1 VKCQHPIRLSFR
13 QGRVARGFTLLE
25 ILIALVILS
34 IGLLG
39 VAGMQ
44 YASLR
49 ANHHAFLRS
58 QATFLAYD
66 IVDRMRANMAA
77 AMAGSYDINA
87 DPDVEDDAT
96 GPMSTTVAAQD
107 VAEWLQLL
115 STTLPDG
122 TGEVVVD
129 SATRRVR
136 VTVIWNE
143 RALGPEP
150 GAGEPLRFEM
160 STDL

>member
-1 VKCQHPIRLSFR
+1 MKRNFLQMSRSGPRVK
-13 QGRVARGFTLLE
+13 ARGFSLLE
-25 ILIALVILS
+25 VLIALVVLS

-39 VAGMQ
+39 VASMQ

-49 ANHHAFLRS
+49 ANHHAYLRS

-66 IVDRMRANMAA
+66 IVDRMRANTAA
-77 AMAGSYDINA
+77 AIGGAYNVA
-87 DPDVEDDAT
+87 LDDAEPDGM
-96 GPMSTTVAAQD
+96 GPTSLTVAAQD
-107 VAEWLQLL
+107 VAEWQQLL
-115 STTLPDG
+115 ATTLPRG
-122 TGEVVVD
+122 AGEVQVD

-136 VTVIWNE
+136 VIVEWNE

-150 GAGEPLRFEM
+150 GAGEPLRFEV

>member
-1 VKCQHPIRLSFR
+1 MKQHGLSALR
-13 QGRVARGFTLLE
+13 RRARGFTLLE
-25 ILIALVILS
+25 VLIALVVLS

-39 VAGMQ
+39 IASLQ

-49 ANHHAFLRS
+49 ANHHAYLRS

-66 IVDRMRANMAA
+66 IIDRMRANT
-77 AMAGSYDINA
+77 AGALAGAYDLPLGDD
-87 DPDVEDDAT
+87 DPSPAQAT
-96 GPMSTTVAAQD
+96 PESVAAQD
-107 VAEWLQLL
+107 LEEWRQLL
-115 STTLPDG
+115 AATLPA
-122 TGEVVVD
+122 GEGSVTVD

-136 VTVIWNE
+136 VVVQWNE

-150 GAGEPLRFEM
+150 GAGEPLRFEV

>member
-1 VKCQHPIRLSFR
+1 MKLKRFR
-13 QGRVARGFTLLE
+13 GSMTGVRSLRRAGGFSLLE
-25 ILIALVILS
+25 VLIALVILS

-49 ANHHAFLRS
+49 ANHHAYLRS

-66 IVDRMRANMAA
+66 IVDRMRANTAA
-77 AMAGSYDINA
+77 ALAGAYNLG
-87 DPDVEDDAT
+87 EDDVL
-96 GPMSTTVAAQD
+96 GPMSATVAAQD
-107 VAEWLQLL
+107 VAEWQELL
-115 STTLPDG
+115 STVLPDG
-122 TGEVVVD
+122 TGQIQVD
-129 SATRRVR
+129 PATRRVR
-136 VTVIWNE
+136 VVVSWNE

-150 GAGEPLRFEM
+150 GAGEPLRFDM

>member
-1 VKCQHPIRLSFR
+1 MTRMRPLRSDFR
-13 QGRVARGFTLLE
+13 QGRAARGFTLLE

-49 ANHHAFLRS
+49 ANHHAYLRS

-77 AMAGSYDINA
+77 ALAGNYNIVA
-87 DPDVEDDAT
+87 DPEDDPIA
-96 GPMSTTVAAQD
+96 PMSATVAAQD

-122 TGEVVVD
+122 TGEVAVD
-129 SATRRVR
+129 SATRRVL

-150 GAGEPLRFEM
+150 GAGEPLRFEV